1 MYIHRTWALL
11 AHAPTHTHTN
21 NRPGISKDLRELVYW
36 PRGSVCSILRT
47 WSYPKMEINTAT
59 EDFTV
64 KCSISYPL
72 PVIPTLHFCMCS
84 LAFPSSYKQ
93 PDIIK
98 VNTQPTLIHIARSLR
113 NCESS
118 IVDTAY
124 GSCCSFSCFSPLFF
138 HLLFSFS
145 LSLVWQPP
153 LPVSSAQEFSSW
165 VLRKLRRLKE
175 SLFSSRGLMMGL

>member
-1 MYIHRTWALL
+1 
-11 AHAPTHTHTN
+11 
-21 NRPGISKDLRELVYW
+21 
-36 PRGSVCSILRT
+36 
-47 WSYPKMEINTAT
+47 MEINTAT

-64 KCSISYPL
+64 KCSISYSL

-153 LPVSSAQEFSSW
+153 LPVSSTQEFSSW

-175 SLFSSRGLMMGL
+175 SLCFPCQSRLVRWLCLPVLQPRPDDGFIEFGNLPLQHWP